1 MGIPLFSKILSAK
14 EPYSIG
20 TSAKRLYFMIRTFA
34 SLGARIWHILLD
46 YPSVVRLFPKE
57 LYFIGSSAKRLYFMI
72 FISPGVY
79 VAGCVPGGNAAKMAK
94 TVVGDKLVSVGDVDV
109 SEATLEDVMALI
121 AQAKTSV
128 CV

>member
-1 MGIPLFSKILSAK
+1 MGIPLSCKILSAK
-14 EPYSIG
+14 EPYSKG
-20 TSAKRLYFMIRTFA
+20 TSAKRLYFRIRTFA
-34 SLGARIWHILLD
+34 SLGAHIWYILLD
-46 YPSVVRLFPKE
+46 FPSVVRLFPKE
-57 LYFIGSSAKRLYFMI
+57 LYFIEFSAKRLCFII
-72 FISPGVY
+72 FVNPGVY

-94 TVVGDKLVSVGDVDV
+94 TVVGDKLVSVSDVDV